1 MTLDLDIG
9 QSKKP
14 KILMKNSIVYYEAD
28 TNSLVDTD
36 TFYENFTKG
45 PFKYYVIKEV
55 GGWGGQMMM
64 FDDKVSGW
72 GWLNA
77 DVIKKH
83 TRKTTLFACAEKKV
97 GIFF

>member
-1 MTLDLDIG
+1 MPEVCKAGQSPHASGGQVRHRLWWKIWVGHFSRRMTLDLDIG

-45 PFKYYVIKEV
+45 PF
-55 GGWGGQMMM
+55 
-64 FDDKVSGW
+64 
-72 GWLNA
+72 
-77 DVIKKH
+77 
-83 TRKTTLFACAEKKV
+83 
-97 GIFF
+97 

>member
-55 GGWGGQMMM
+55 GGWGGQVMM
-64 FDDKVSGW
+64 FDDKVGGW
-72 GWLNA
+72 GRLND
-77 DVIKKH
+77 DVSKNIQGKKLCF
-83 TRKTTLFACAEKKV
+83 RIFLKKT
-97 GIFF
+97 

>member
-36 TFYENFTKG
+36 TFYENFTIT
-45 PFKYYVIKEV
+45 YI
-55 GGWGGQMMM
+55 
-64 FDDKVSGW
+64 
-72 GWLNA
+72 
-77 DVIKKH
+77 
-83 TRKTTLFACAEKKV
+83 
-97 GIFF
+97 

>member
-1 MTLDLDIG
+1 
-9 QSKKP
+9 
-14 KILMKNSIVYYEAD
+14 MKNSIVYYEAD

-64 FDDKVSGW
+64 FDDKMG
-72 GWLNA
+72 
-77 DVIKKH
+77 
-83 TRKTTLFACAEKKV
+83 EY
-97 GIFF
+97 